1 MADLHED
8 NRMTPQE
15 TADLINDLILRSID
29 VLAEA
34 PLNIERKKRGA
45 DLANIIWPWSGG
57 YRPAMQ
63 TLAEQFPN
71 IKSGAVVS
79 AVDLIRGIGHYAGL
93 DIIEVE
99 GATGLWDTNYEGK
112 TQAAI
117 DNLRT
122 KDFVF
127 LHVEASD
134 EAGHDGDVDLKVK
147 TIENLDSRMIGPI
160 YEEVK
165 NWDEPVQI
173 AILPDHYTPVE
184 LRVHVGEPVPFII
197 YYPGITPDVVQ
208 TYDEF
213 TCVGGS
219 YGILR
224 LREFMQTLMNN

>member
-1 MADLHED
+1 M
-8 NRMTPQE
+8 
-15 TADLINDLILRSID
+15 
-29 VLAEA
+29 
-34 PLNIERKKRGA
+34 
-45 DLANIIWPWSGG
+45 
-57 YRPAMQ
+57 
-63 TLAEQFPN
+63 
-71 IKSGAVVS
+71 
-79 AVDLIRGIGHYAGL
+79 
-93 DIIEVE
+93 
-99 GATGLWDTNYEGK
+99 
-112 TQAAI
+112 
-117 DNLRT
+117 
-122 KDFVF
+122 F

-165 NWDEPVQI
+165 NWDETVQI